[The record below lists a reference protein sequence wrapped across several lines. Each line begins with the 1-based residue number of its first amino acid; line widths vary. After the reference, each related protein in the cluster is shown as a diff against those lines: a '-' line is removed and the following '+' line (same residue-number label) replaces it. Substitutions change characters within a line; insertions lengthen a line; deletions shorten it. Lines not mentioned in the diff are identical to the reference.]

1 MPRRDFLG
9 VESSLNPEG
18 DLGLAPQWLPE
29 KGFLNARVPSHK
41 AKLACASDAQVS
53 RSTATVAESGNKG
66 HKSDQGLWVDAC
78 VAAWAE
84 SSYASFPEGASLTV
98 IIESVYDYVQS

>member
-1 MPRRDFLG
+1 M
-9 VESSLNPEG
+9 
-18 DLGLAPQWLPE
+18 
-29 KGFLNARVPSHK
+29 
-41 AKLACASDAQVS
+41 
-53 RSTATVAESGNKG
+53 ATVAESGNKG